1 MGMQLWW
8 VWQLRWVWH
17 GHAVKVVWHEHAA
30 KVGVAWAC
38 ICTQGGCGLQLKRV
52 CRGSFRNVPKV
63 GMMIY

>member
-1 MGMQLWW
+1 MGM
-8 VWQLRWVWH
+8 QLRWVWH
-17 GHAVKVVWHEHAA
+17 GHAA

-38 ICTQGGCGLQLKRV
+38 ICTQGGCGMQLKRV